1 MTIRKL
7 ILLLTVFS
15 LLNSGTAAVAAAD
28 EPKKPKPPCRLQI
41 SDAHLSTSLL
51 EKQGLRAVKVNASSI
66 CNVPQ
71 SNVTITVEIWKKGLL
86 ENHLVSRKTTKS
98 LGTTYPGSKVD
109 NFSTYQPCTNRTPTT
124 YYGIAYSKALIA
136 GKWQY
141 ARHTRSKILSPLKC
155 GT

>member
-15 LLNSGTAAVAAAD
+15 LLNSGTAIAATD

-41 SDAHLSTSLL
+41 SDAHISTSLL

-71 SNVTITVEIWKKGLL
+71 SNVTITVEI
-86 ENHLVSRKTTKS
+86 
-98 LGTTYPGSKVD
+98 
-109 NFSTYQPCTNRTPTT
+109 
-124 YYGIAYSKALIA
+124 
-136 GKWQY
+136 
-141 ARHTRSKILSPLKC
+141 
-155 GT
+155 

>member
-1 MTIRKL
+1 MTTRTL

-15 LLNSGTAAVAAAD
+15 MLNPGTAVAATNA
-28 EPKKPKPPCRLQI
+28 PKAPCRLQI
-41 SDAHLSTSLL
+41 SDAHISTSLL

-71 SNVTITVEIWKKGLL
+71 SNVTITVEIWKTGTLG
-86 ENHLVSRKTTKS
+86 NHFVAKRTINSA
-98 LGTTYPGSKVD
+98 GTTFPNSRVN
-109 NFSTYQPCTNRTPTT
+109 NFLTFKRCRDSDPTQ
-124 YYGIAYSKALIA
+124 YFGIAYSKAFIA

-141 ARHTRSKILSPLKC
+141 ARHTQTKRIIPLKC

>member
-1 MTIRKL
+1 MTTQKL
-7 ILLLTVFS
+7 IVLLTVF
-15 LLNSGTAAVAAAD
+15 LLLGSGTAIADTD

-41 SDAHLSTSLL
+41 SDAHISTSLL

-71 SNVTITVEIWKKGLL
+71 SNVTITVELWKTGLL
-86 ENHLVSRKTTKS
+86 GNHLVRKQTINS
-98 LGTTYPGSKVD
+98 AGTTFPNSRVINSLTFKKCKD
-109 NFSTYQPCTNRTPTT
+109 REPTQ
-124 YYGIAYSKALIA
+124 YFGIAYSKAFIA

-141 ARHTRSKILSPLKC
+141 ARHAQTKRIIPLNC

>member
-71 SNVTITVEIWKKGLL
+71 SNVTITVEI
-86 ENHLVSRKTTKS
+86 
-98 LGTTYPGSKVD
+98 
-109 NFSTYQPCTNRTPTT
+109 
-124 YYGIAYSKALIA
+124 
-136 GKWQY
+136 
-141 ARHTRSKILSPLKC
+141 
-155 GT
+155 